1 MEENLN
7 QEYNLT
13 KVVDD
18 LNSCLKLLNLP
29 EYYKVVIFTSFIL
42 SFINYFITVVKLKNP
57 TFHISF
63 GYVKLDQDYAD
74 DVIRN
79 LLNEIRVMMFLFILL
94 ILYKVFNIFVD

>member
-29 EYYKVVIFTSFIL
+29 EYYKVVIFTSII
-42 SFINYFITVVKLKNP
+42 SNYRNYFINTVLSKNP

-79 LLNEIRVMMFLFILL
+79 LLNEIRVMMFLFSLL
-94 ILYKVFNIFVD
+94 IIHKVSNMF